1 MTLVVVAVV
10 AAVGVGYGRGG
21 RLSNLAHARLARSW
35 LVAAAVVA
43 QGLLALLG
51 AGGVGRTGG
60 SLLLVASY
68 GALLAFVWSNRF
80 LPGMV
85 LVFIGFGL
93 NAVVIA
99 VNGAMPVSRQAL
111 GAVGAG
117 PGQFAS
123 GKHRL
128 LRPDDLLRPL
138 ADVLPVPLLHT
149 VVSVGDLILAAGV
162 GVLVTNLMLV
172 RPPPPGRRARTD
184 NGNSDRPG

>member
-1 MTLVVVAVV
+1 MSLVVLAVV

-21 RLSNLAHARLARSW
+21 RLSNLAHARLTRSW

-43 QGLLALLG
+43 QGLLALLSAGG
-51 AGGVGRTGG
+51 AGMAG

-85 LVFIGFGL
+85 LVFLGFGL

-99 VNGAMPVSRQAL
+99 VNGAMPVSRAAL
-111 GAVGAG
+111 LAVGAD
-117 PGQFAS
+117 PGELPP

-128 LRPDDLLRPL
+128 LGPDDPLRPL

-162 GVLVTNLMLV
+162 AVLVANLMLA

-184 NGNSDRPG
+184 TGSPGRPG